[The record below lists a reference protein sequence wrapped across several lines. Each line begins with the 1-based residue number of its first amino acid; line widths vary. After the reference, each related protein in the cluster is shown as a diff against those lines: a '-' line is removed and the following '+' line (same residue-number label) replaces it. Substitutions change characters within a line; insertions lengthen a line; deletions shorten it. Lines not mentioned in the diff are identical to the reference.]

1 MRQWLK
7 LDYANYFYRRSY
19 FFLLF
24 FGWLSFTCI
33 QTWRTQIQ
41 PNQKKEREIRVIDGF
56 CIFFLCAAQFNRIVH
71 QGIENQAQ
79 MIFCLI
85 CAFIQM
91 NENRAAFSPFIA
103 YPSLGF
109 YSSCLLSF
117 DENTRTRTEREKKKE
132 LPKKRKVC
140 WHGDEKEWLTAI
152 MICTECER
160 DQSDRNYAGKQG
172 KDNWRIGYSQYLH
185 SYLPIERNGMKKKS
199 DHPFS
204 ALDLMNWTPLARKW
218 IDEDATYR
226 AHKKQQHRTEIIFSP
241 F

>member
-1 MRQWLK
+1 MVETWLCK
-7 LDYANYFYRRSY
+7 LFLSSFIFFSPFYSA
-19 FFLLF
+19 
-24 FGWLSFTCI
+24 GWLSFTCI

-41 PNQKKEREIRVIDGF
+41 PNPKKGTRNTRNWWILYLFF
-56 CIFFLCAAQFNRIVH
+56 CATQFNKIVH
-71 QGIENQAQ
+71 QGIESQAQ

-117 DENTRTRTEREKKKE
+117 DENTRTRTEREKKE

-160 DQSDRNYAGKQG
+160 DQSDRNYAGEQG

-185 SYLPIERNGMKKKS
+185 SYLPIERNGMKKN
-199 DHPFS
+199 PITLF
-204 ALDLMNWTPLARKW
+204 LPW
-218 IDEDATYR
+218 IWWIE
-226 AHKKQQHRTEIIFSP
+226 HH
-241 F
+241 

>member
-1 MRQWLK
+1 MVETWLCK
-7 LDYANYFYRRSY
+7 LFLSSFIFFSPFYSA
-19 FFLLF
+19 
-24 FGWLSFTCI
+24 GWLSFTCI

-41 PNQKKEREIRVIDGF
+41 PNPKKGTRNTRNWWILYLFF
-56 CIFFLCAAQFNRIVH
+56 CATQFNKIVH
-71 QGIENQAQ
+71 QGIESQAQ

-117 DENTRTRTEREKKKE
+117 DENTRTRTEREKKRITKE
-132 LPKKRKVC
+132 KKGLLAWWRERMVNSDNDMHRVRARPKRPELCRQARKRQ
-140 WHGDEKEWLTAI
+140 LTYWVLAVLTLI
-152 MICTECER
+152 LT
-160 DQSDRNYAGKQG
+160 
-172 KDNWRIGYSQYLH
+172 NWTKWN
-185 SYLPIERNGMKKKS
+185 EKKS

-218 IDEDATYR
+218 IDEDATNG
-226 AHKKQQHRTEIIFSP
+226 AHKKQQHRTEIIFLP
-241 F
+241 I